1 MQTKPLSQV
10 NSDFFEL
17 VYEIVKLIPHGKV
30 TSYGAIANYL
40 GSARASRMVGWA
52 MNAAH
57 KFPEIPAHRVVNRK
71 GLLTGKMHFG
81 DATRMQTLL
90 EAEGIEILNDQIVD
104 FQQHFWNPMEELTF
118 ETPPRYYFSSATE

>member
-17 VYEIVKLIPHGKV
+17 VYEVVKLIPHGRV
-30 TSYGAIANYL
+30 TSYGAIASYL

-90 EAEGIEILNDQIVD
+90 EAEGIEIQNDQIVD
-104 FQQHFWNPMEELTF
+104 FQKHFWNPMEELTIDKGQL
-118 ETPPRYYFSSATE
+118 TRDN